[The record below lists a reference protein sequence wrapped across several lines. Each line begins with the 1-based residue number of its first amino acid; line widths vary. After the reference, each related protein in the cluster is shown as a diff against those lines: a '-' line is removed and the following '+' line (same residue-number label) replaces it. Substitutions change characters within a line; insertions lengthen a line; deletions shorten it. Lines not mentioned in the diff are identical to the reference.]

1 MTFKIAK
8 TEFAALLS
16 FVAPY
21 FSAKNRPLCISIQ
34 DGNLNLFTSDRVD
47 GGSVLVSAP
56 LGKKIKDRDWFA
68 VDGPNLRELVA
79 LAEDGDM
86 IEVSFDS
93 KTSSIALAFPSSRA
107 EFRCIPNLTAPSAVK
122 FGKPGATIKGR
133 DLNVLA
139 TLTEAA
145 SDDEAR
151 PTLAGV
157 FIAPHKSELETAAAD
172 GFVLSYTSIES
183 QDAKD
188 AAGAVYSAAAI
199 NRAKRSLKP
208 ADDEEIKLGFDKGG
222 LTVTAQRV
230 GADVTVHIPVVHP
243 QFVDYKQILNIPA
256 SLEVEI
262 PTAELDRMI
271 KRMKALEGNVYLQV
285 TGGRFWYLIK
295 NENTGSA
302 MESFDV
308 GAQTES
314 PLMFFQLSTL
324 KDVTKACVPN
334 GKVTVVFPENDRQP
348 LRIKGAATALAMPLV
363 CELKES
369 PFKKAQPALM

>member
-68 VDGPNLRELVA
+68 VDGPNLRERVA
-79 LAEDGDM
+79 LAEDGGM

-93 KTSSIALAFPSSRA
+93 KTSSIALTFPSSRA

-208 ADDEEIKLGFDKGG
+208 ADDEEIKLGFDKCG
-222 LTVTAQRV
+222 LTVTAQRL
-230 GADVTVHIPVVHP
+230 GAAVTIHIPVVHT
-243 QFVDYKQILNIPA
+243 QFVDYKQILNISA

-302 MESFDV
+302 IESFDV
-308 GAQTES
+308 GAETES

-334 GKVTVVFPENDRQP
+334 GKVTIVFPENDRQP

>member
-8 TEFAALLS
+8 PDLAALLS
-16 FVAPY
+16 FAAPY

-68 VDGPNLRELVA
+68 VSGPNLRELVA
-79 LAEDGDM
+79 LAEDGGM

-93 KTSSIALAFPSSRA
+93 KTSSIALAFPNSRA

-139 TLTEAA
+139 ILTEAA

-208 ADDEEIKLGFDKGG
+208 ADDEEIKLGFDKCG
-222 LTVTAQRV
+222 LTVTAQRL
-230 GADVTVHIPVVHP
+230 GAAVTIHIPVVHT
-243 QFVDYKQILNIPA
+243 QFVDYKQILNISA
-256 SLEVEI
+256 SLEIEI

-308 GAQTES
+308 GAETES

>member
-8 TEFAALLS
+8 PDLAALLS
-16 FVAPY
+16 FAAPY

-68 VDGPNLRELVA
+68 VDGPNLRERVA
-79 LAEDGDM
+79 LAEDGGM

-93 KTSSIALAFPSSRA
+93 KTSSIALTFPSSRA

-222 LTVTAQRV
+222 LTVSAQRL
-230 GADVTVHIPVVHP
+230 GAAVTIHIPVVHT
-243 QFVDYKQILNIPA
+243 QFVDYKQILNISA

-302 MESFDV
+302 IESFDV
-308 GAQTES
+308 GAETES

-334 GKVTVVFPENDRQP
+334 GKVTIVFPENDRQP

>member
-68 VDGPNLRELVA
+68 VDGPNLRERVA
-79 LAEDGDM
+79 LAEDGGM

-93 KTSSIALAFPSSRA
+93 KTSSIALTFPSSRA

-208 ADDEEIKLGFDKGG
+208 ADDEEIKLGFDKCG
-222 LTVTAQRV
+222 LTVTAQRL
-230 GADVTVHIPVVHP
+230 GAAVTIHIPVVHT
-243 QFVDYKQILNIPA
+243 QFVDYKQILNISA
-256 SLEVEI
+256 SLEIEI

-308 GAQTES
+308 GAETES

-334 GKVTVVFPENDRQP
+334 GKVTIVFPENDRQP